1 MLVTFISECE
11 KNSLKKTRRVLDAF
25 ANRIGNNTWQTPI
38 TQEGLEAVKKL
49 LKQTA
54 SKNTAV
60 SCHQLKSRVRTE
72 LLWVVGK
79 RNKFNNEGVVAVNYT
94 EQDKFIGEDS
104 NMLTAEIIASSSTI
118 AGLFHDFGKANILF
132 QNKLNP
138 KKKKDQKNYEPYRHE
153 WVSLRLFQ
161 AFAGECKTD
170 SEWLNK
176 LSQIKSNT
184 FSRCFKDGG
193 ISDNHPINNLPPF
206 AQLVAWLVVTHHR
219 LPLYPKWKENL
230 PPNLKNADDWF
241 GSNFE
246 PIWNSYNCK
255 NADLKEFGNA
265 LVRNNWHFLELP
277 YQSAIW
283 RANAREIAKNIQIP
297 KIVDYLNEQLFTI
310 HFARLC
316 LILADHYSSSLSL
329 EKIEEKWRDDSYEVW
344 ANTDRETK
352 QYKQKLDEHLIGVA
366 YNAQKIAQAL
376 PKLNAS
382 LNSVEIN
389 KKLTD
394 DVPKEYKDKFG
405 WQDKAKKLAKKVGKQ
420 TIESGFFGIN
430 MASTGRGK
438 TLANAKIM
446 TAIGSEVG
454 RIRFSVALGLRTLTL
469 QTGIAYR
476 KELDLKNELAIMV
489 GGIAVKQLF
498 INEQQKVEQENT
510 GSESENDS
518 LDDFDMDYQGVLSEH
533 SLSDWTKNKENLN
546 KLIQAPVLVST
557 IDHLTPATE
566 GTRGDK
572 HIPATLRLFTSD
584 LIIDEPDDF
593 GLNDLPALC
602 RLVNWAGMLGGRV
615 LLSTATM
622 PPSLSNALFRAY
634 KAGWSEYAKANLE
647 NWNGEIACAWFDEF
661 NEPKDE
667 KIKDDEN
674 YKKAHNKFV
683 KERIKEIQNNK
694 PKHLGEILDI
704 IESNENLITGMAK
717 TIFTGINKLHNNHKT
732 SNKDKNISIG
742 LVRMANIKPL
752 VAVAKELLRMNA
764 SDNTCIHYCVY
775 HSKFPLVLRSHIEN
789 KLDWILNR
797 KNKIN
802 DKDEKKRKVIWKK
815 YIDDK
820 ILNSNCKNHIFVVLA
835 SPVAEVGRD
844 HDYDWAIIEPS
855 SMRSIIQ
862 IAGRILRHRNIT
874 PDNPNIL
881 LLNKNYKALEGK
893 NLCFQYPGFETKTI
907 KMKDC
912 DLNHILKENQYKNI
926 TAIERIAMPKT
937 FEYVENNKQLE
948 FENLVELEHKSLI
961 DRLHSNEDGAKLW
974 WDKNPTWCGE
984 MQRQQP
990 FRQSKKDN
998 AYYLWI
1004 DGEYCNISWRYKNE
1018 DVYPA
1023 KFSDDSSIVPI
1034 SNDELD
1040 DFGKNCGFWFDI
1052 EIENIYQKLAKDF
1065 NIELKEVSKKFG
1077 ELRLVEYKKTTAD
1090 YKFHSN
1096 LGVYKII
1103 DGENDE

>member
-184 FSRCFKDGG
+184 FSRCFKDGVDGG

-255 NADLKEFGNA
+255 NADLKE
-265 LVRNNWHFLELP
+265 LVENNWLFHKLP

-283 RANAREIAKNIQIP
+283 RANAREIAKNIQTP

-329 EKIEEKWRDDSYEVW
+329 EKIEEKWRDDSYKVW

-366 YNAQKIAQAL
+366 YNTRKIALAL
-376 PKLNAS
+376 PKLNPS
-382 LNSVEIN
+382 LNSLKTN
-389 KKLTD
+389 SKLTD
-394 DVPKEYKDKFG
+394 DVVKKHKDKFG
-405 WQDKAKKLAKKVGKQ
+405 WQDKAKKLAKKIGKQ
-420 TIESGFFGIN
+420 TVESGFFGIN
-430 MASTGRGK
+430 MASTGTGK

-446 TAIGSEVG
+446 ATIGNEVG
-454 RIRFSVALGLRTLTL
+454 RLRFSVALGLRTLTL
-469 QTGIAYR
+469 QTGKAYR
-476 KELDLKNELAIMV
+476 AELDLQDDLAIMV

-498 INEQQKVEQENT
+498 VNEQKQQTKQDELEGT
-510 GSESENDS
+510 GSESENNS
-518 LDDFDMDYQGVLSEH
+518 FNDFEMDYQGVLSEH
-533 SLSDWTKNKENLN
+533 SLSHWTKNKDNLN

-557 IDHLTPATE
+557 IDHLIPATE
-566 GTRGDK
+566 GARGDK
-572 HIPATLRLFTSD
+572 HIAATLRLFTSD
-584 LIIDEPDDF
+584 LVIDEPDDF

-602 RLVNWAGMLGGRV
+602 RLVNWAGMLGSRV

-622 PPSLSNALFRAY
+622 PPALSNALFRAY
-634 KAGWSEYAKANLE
+634 KAGWGEYAKANIE
-647 NWNGEIACAWFDEF
+647 KYSGEITCAWFDEF
-661 NEPKDE
+661 NVKSVKIQEDEDYKKEHHKFVEERIE
-667 KIKDDEN
+667 KI
-674 YKKAHNKFV
+674 
-683 KERIKEIQNNK
+683 RNNNN
-694 PKHLGEILDI
+694 PKHLGEILNI
-704 IESNENLITGMAK
+704 VESDKSPVARMAK
-717 TIFTGINKLHNNHKT
+717 TIFNGIDTLHKQHKIKST
-732 SNKDKNISIG
+732 DKNISIG
-742 LVRMANIKPL
+742 LVRMANINPL
-752 VAVAKELLRMNA
+752 VAVAKTLLEMD
-764 SDNTCIHYCVY
+764 SPKNTCIHYCVY
-775 HSKFPLVLRSHIEN
+775 HSRFPLALRSYIEN
-789 KLDWILNR
+789 KLDRILNR
-797 KNKIN
+797 KDENSIWQQAEIKEKI
-802 DKDEKKRKVIWKK
+802 E
-815 YIDDK
+815 
-820 ILNSNCKNHIFVVLA
+820 NSTIKNHIFVVLA

-844 HDYDWAIIEPS
+844 HDYDWTIIEPS

-862 IAGRILRHRNIT
+862 IAGRVLRHRDIVPNK
-874 PDNPNIL
+874 PSKPNIL
-881 LLNKNYKALEGK
+881 LLNKNRKALKGE
-893 NLCFQYPGFETKTI
+893 NPCFVHPGFETKTI
-907 KMKDC
+907 TMNDD
-912 DLNHILKENQYKNI
+912 DLNNVLEESQYKNI
-926 TAIERIAMPKT
+926 TAIQRIALPDDFNGKI
-937 FEYVENNKQLE
+937 EVHK
-948 FENLVELEHKSLI
+948 NLVNLEHKSLQNK
-961 DRLHSNEDGAKLW
+961 LLSPEYGAKLW